1 MGRKIV
7 SKKSIENTVEK
18 TIYSKII
25 GYFLL
30 GFFFAFPWIICAVS
44 RKINAE
50 EESVYIHKIEEII
63 DTCLFSKMYVLL
75 GFAIVMLILIGFHI
89 YANRKRLFR
98 KNMADSTISVKDVI
112 YAGTAIFIVLA
123 VLSAA
128 LSEYKM
134 VSLWGSYNNP
144 EGLFVILAYIVL
156 AAAAYIS
163 FQNEKIWNGFKYVIM
178 ALALVAIVLSLVEF
192 FYKPITQIMYPE
204 GWRTDYKN
212 MVSLTF
218 YNSGYYGGF
227 VILIF
232 PVVMELLLNSKKVY
246 EIILLSFEFV
256 GMLLCVLLSKSTGA
270 FLVVIFEI
278 LAMGIYE
285 LWISIKYKKCIFK
298 WVIKLIC
305 TVGML
310 LILGGIDLISGG
322 KITNQLH
329 DTASNETEA
338 IHSENY
344 VTITDIEVSGNVINI
359 VSKNKDNIEK
369 TLMVQLN
376 DTQIAFDDKETS
388 QIVEMTQEDGLI
400 YFHGDYEG
408 ICARMEN
415 NALTFDYG
423 YKGDVR
429 FYIHENAFYPML
441 SDGSIVGDITGSG
454 LKGGDFI
461 HTATGRGY
469 IWMNT
474 LPILKRSVIIGQ
486 GPATFGLCFKQ
497 FDFVGLLNSQGT
509 VDLFIDKPH
518 NMYLQTVEQT
528 GVISAVIMVILLA
541 LLLWNGKSFAGLIIS
556 VSGFMILGIVNDS
569 CITVNPL
576 FWIMA
581 GIIFARIS
589 VKELKSE

>member
-63 DTCLFSKMYVLL
+63 DTCLFGKMYVLL

-163 FQNEKIWNGFKYVIM
+163 FQNEQIWDRFKYVIM
-178 ALALVAIVLSLVEF
+178 ALALVTIVLSLVEF

-256 GMLLCVLLSKSTGA
+256 GMLL
-270 FLVVIFEI
+270 
-278 LAMGIYE
+278 
-285 LWISIKYKKCIFK
+285 
-298 WVIKLIC
+298 
-305 TVGML
+305 
-310 LILGGIDLISGG
+310 ILGGIDLISGG

-369 TLMVQLN
+369 TLMVELN
-376 DTQIAFDDKETS
+376 DTQIAFYDKETS
-388 QIVEMTQEDGLI
+388 QIVEMTQKDGLI